1 MNNRIE
7 LIKGIHPGKLIERDL
22 KKKGIT
28 QRTLSKNTGI
38 KYQTINAIVA
48 GKRNLTIDQAMK
60 IESFMG
66 YEEGFLSLL
75 QTYHDIKQYK
85 DKKFSRLNPKKFPHI
100 RRIVFWD
107 TDVDKIDWERNKTA
121 VVNRVLERG
130 NKEEIDEIMRYY
142 QLTESDLKK
151 FKPKFLRPTD
161 LTKKEEQKKRLI
173 EIMNADEELGL
184 YDS

>member
-38 KYQTINAIVA
+38 KYETINAIVA
-48 GKRNLTIDQAMK
+48 GKRNLTIDQVMK

-66 YEEGFLSLL
+66 YDEGFLSLL
-75 QTYHDIKQYK
+75 QTYYDIKQYK
-85 DKKFSRLNPKKFPHI
+85 NKKFSSLNSQKPPRI

>member
-22 KKKGIT
+22 KIKGIT
-28 QRTLSKNTGI
+28 QRTLSKKTGI
-38 KYQTINAIVA
+38 KYEAINAIVA

-60 IESFMG
+60 IESFMD
-66 YEEGFLSLL
+66 YDEGFLSLL
-75 QTYHDIKQYK
+75 QTYYDEIKQ
-85 DKKFSRLNPKKFPHI
+85 DKNNKFSSLNSQKPPRI

-142 QLTESDLKK
+142 QLTESDLRKNE
-151 FKPKFLRPTD
+151 F
-161 LTKKEEQKKRLI
+161 
-173 EIMNADEELGL
+173 
-184 YDS
+184 